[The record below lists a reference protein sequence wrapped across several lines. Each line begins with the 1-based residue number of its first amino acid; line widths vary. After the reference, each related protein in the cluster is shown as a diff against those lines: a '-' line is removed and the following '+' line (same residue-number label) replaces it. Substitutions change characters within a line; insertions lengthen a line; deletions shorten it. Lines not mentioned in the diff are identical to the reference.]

1 MERSALKKTG
11 QGNAVG
17 CDWEGCLS
25 RRGNDGKE
33 SVMIRR
39 KTLRREGPGLVSVLN
54 RDGPWGIEGA
64 RKGGHGGTRAGDVG
78 KG

>member
-1 MERSALKKTG
+1 MKKTG

-54 RDGPWGIEGA
+54 RDGPWGIEEA

>member
-25 RRGNDGKE
+25 RRGKDGKE

-39 KTLRREGPGLVSVLN
+39 KPLQREDLGLVSVLN
-54 RDGPWGIEGA
+54 RDGPWGIRGA
-64 RKGGHGGTRAGDVG
+64 RKGGHGGTRAGDAG